1 MPSVV
6 KNPERLTVQQLK
18 KELQRKKVSI
28 PTDARKDTYV
38 QLYRKHIL
46 KEGRGFGF
54 SSDED
59 DQPSVSAK
67 RVTVTSQMYQSSSR
81 TPSSRKGAYKIIY
94 QDKLS
99 DVEDLTDRKLRSELL
114 QRGRKL
120 ALLSGIFS
128 LRWTHYFNIMLRLN
142 ITPALMITTAHS
154 TTRPVYERK
163 LADLLVQEVEEG
175 ETNRSKSTMVSF
187 HDDGE
192 EEEDE
197 EDEEEEDDEE
207 EDEEEEFSD
216 SDVERD
222 RPVISGR
229 GDSRLQKRYTQQ
241 QEQTSS
247 RSTVYRSS
255 SVKKSKLQND
265 TKQLRYCCGLPLW
278 LWWLVILAGVAGFIY
293 CVWYSMEASKA
304 PTITNDSKD
313 VQG

>member
-114 QRGRKL
+114 QRGTKV
-120 ALLSGIFS
+120 GPIV
-128 LRWTHYFNIMLRLN
+128 
-142 ITPALMITTAHS
+142 P

-197 EDEEEEDDEE
+197 EDEEEDDDEE
-207 EDEEEEFSD
+207 DEEEEEFSD

-229 GDSRLQKRYTQQ
+229 GDSRLQRRYTTQQ
-241 QEQTSS
+241 QESTSS

-255 SVKKSKLQND
+255 SVKKSKSQND

-304 PTITNDSKD
+304 PTITNDPKD